1 MLSVEL
7 SERERRFCEEYIIDY
22 NASRAAVAA
31 GSPPEHGSQRGW
43 ELLQRPEVQ
52 EYLRYLKQEQSVRT
66 KITADRVLE
75 EIARIAFVDPRRLVK
90 IDSEGKVHITPS
102 DELTEAEAAAVMGL
116 KSGKNGVEIKIADKL
131 SALEKLGRHLAL
143 FTDVVDNRMTFTQMP
158 DVKIGVGVDQTG
170 QPQEVKALTFD
181 VGSDPHAI
189 KSS

>member
-1 MLSVEL
+1 MEGGAVLSVEL

-31 GSPPEHGSQRGW
+31 GSPAEHGSQRGW

-52 EYLRYLKQEQSVRT
+52 EYLRFLKSEQSVRT
-66 KITADRVLE
+66 KITADYVLG
-75 EIARIAFVDPRRLVK
+75 RIVETLERCNQEVVPYRDRK
-90 IDSEGKVHITPS
+90 GNH
-102 DELTEAEAAAVMGL
+102 
-116 KSGKNGVEIKIADKL
+116 VEIENKEGEFAKAYVYDAKNVL
-131 SALEKLGRHLAL
+131 KAAELLGKHLAL

-158 DVKIGVGVDQTG
+158 DVKVGIGSDAAG

-181 VGSDPHAI
+181 VGGEPNAI

>member
-1 MLSVEL
+1 MEGGAVLSVEL

-66 KITADRVLE
+66 KITADYVLG
-75 EIARIAFVDPRRLVK
+75 RIVETLERCNQEVVPYRDRK
-90 IDSEGKVHITPS
+90 GNH
-102 DELTEAEAAAVMGL
+102 
-116 KSGKNGVEIKIADKL
+116 VEIENKEGEFAKAYVYDAKNVL
-131 SALEKLGRHLAL
+131 KAAELLGKHLAL

-158 DVKIGVGVDQTG
+158 DVKIGVGQPVEG

-181 VGSDPHAI
+181 VGGEPNAI
-189 KSS
+189 KSN

>member
-1 MLSVEL
+1 MEGGAVLSVEL

-22 NASRAAVAA
+22 NGTRAATAA
-31 GSPPEHGSQRGW
+31 GAPATSAGQQAYD
-43 ELLQRPEVQ
+43 LLARPEVQ
-52 EYLRYLKQEQSVRT
+52 EYLRFLKQEQSVRT
-66 KITADRVLE
+66 KITADYVLG
-75 EIARIAFVDPRRLVK
+75 RIVETLERCNQEVVPYRDRK
-90 IDSEGKVHITPS
+90 GNH
-102 DELTEAEAAAVMGL
+102 
-116 KSGKNGVEIKIADKL
+116 VEIENKEGEFAKAYVYDAKNVL
-131 SALEKLGRHLAL
+131 KAAELLGKHLAL

>member
-22 NASRAAVAA
+22 NASRAAIAA
-31 GSPPEHGSQRGW
+31 GSPAEHGSQRGW

-52 EYLRYLKQEQSVRT
+52 EYLRFLKQEQSVRT
-66 KITADRVLE
+66 KITADYVLG
-75 EIARIAFVDPRRLVK
+75 RIVETLERCNQEVVPYRDRK
-90 IDSEGKVHITPS
+90 GNH
-102 DELTEAEAAAVMGL
+102 
-116 KSGKNGVEIKIADKL
+116 VEIENKEGEFAKAYVYDAKNVL
-131 SALEKLGRHLAL
+131 KAAELLGKHLAL

-158 DVKIGVGVDQTG
+158 DVKIGVGQDAAG